1 MTTPET
7 RFDADVAVA
16 GGGPAGAAAAITL
29 ARCGRR
35 VILLE
40 REAFPRFHIGES
52 LLAAAHPAFDALGVT
67 DKVRAAD
74 FPVKWGARLLTH
86 EGASGRDVNFANSRE
101 VPKPQTWQVCR
112 EKLDQI
118 LLDHARDSGAEVR
131 ERRRVTTVEL
141 DADGVRLGIAGPDGA
156 AETVRAH
163 AVVDATGRAG
173 LLSRQLDLRV
183 DEPLLAN
190 VAIYSHFEGV
200 PQLPDDR
207 PGDIRIVARADA
219 GWFWLI
225 PIDSRLTS
233 VGVVLPRGLYDR
245 LEKGSPEA
253 MLEACVADTPAV
265 AALMASARRAWP
277 VRVEKDYSYGA
288 RAYAGD
294 RWLLAGDAG
303 SFLDP
308 VFSSGVSIALESGI
322 EAGRELDAA
331 LTAGDLSARRFR
343 GFDRIQRRR
352 FAIFRRFVLGFYT
365 PWFRDLFFSPEPP
378 QAIFRAVVTILA
390 GQWRVSLKTKMLL
403 ELFFLAVAAQRRLKF
418 GEQLARRDAAAGYPG
433 LDLPERG

>member
-29 ARCGRR
+29 ARRGRR
-35 VILLE
+35 VVLLE

-67 DKVRAAD
+67 EKVRATD
-74 FPVKWGARLLTH
+74 FPIKWGARLLTH
-86 EGASGRDVNFANSRE
+86 EGASGRDVNFADSPE

-112 EKLDQI
+112 EKLDQ
-118 LLDHARDSGAEVR
+118 LLLEHARESGAEVR
-131 ERRRVTTVEL
+131 ERRRVTAVAFE
-141 DADGVRLGIAGPDGA
+141 ADGVRLDVAGPDGA
-156 AETVRAH
+156 SETVRAR

-200 PQLPDDR
+200 PRLPDDR

-225 PIDSRLTS
+225 PIDGRLMS
-233 VGVVLPRGLYDR
+233 VGVVLPRALYDR

-253 MLEACVADTPAV
+253 MLDACIADTPAV
-265 AALMASARRAWP
+265 AALMTGARRAWP

-288 RAYAGD
+288 RAYSGD

-331 LTAGDLSARRFR
+331 LAAGDLSARRFR

-378 QAIFRAVVTILA
+378 KAIFRAVVTILA
-390 GQWRVSLKTKMLL
+390 GQWRVSWKTKLML

-418 GEQLARRDAAAGYPG
+418 ADLLARRDAAAGYPG

>member
-1 MTTPET
+1 LTPPET

-29 ARCGRR
+29 ARRGRR

-52 LLAAAHPAFDALGVT
+52 LLAAAHPAFDELGVT
-67 DKVRAAD
+67 EKVRAAD
-74 FPVKWGARLLTH
+74 FPVKWGARLLTCD
-86 EGASGRDVNFANSRE
+86 GASGRAVDFSSSPE

-112 EKLDQI
+112 EKMDQI
-118 LLDHARDSGAEVR
+118 LLDHARESGADVR
-131 ERRRVTTVEL
+131 ERRRVTAVAFET
-141 DADGVRLGIAGPDGA
+141 DGVRLDVAGPGGA
-156 AETVRAH
+156 SETVRAR

-190 VAIYSHFEGV
+190 VAIYSHYEGV
-200 PQLPDDR
+200 PRLPDDR

-225 PIDSRLTS
+225 PIDARLTS
-233 VGVVLPRGLYDR
+233 VGVVLPRALYDR
-245 LEKGSPEA
+245 LAKGSPEA
-253 MLEACVADTPAV
+253 MLEASIADTPAV
-265 AALMASARRAWP
+265 ADLMEASRRAWP

-288 RAYAGD
+288 RAYSGD

-331 LTAGDLSARRFR
+331 LAAGDLSARRFR
-343 GFDRIQRRR
+343 EFDRIQRRR
-352 FAIFRRFVLGFYT
+352 FAVFRRFVLGFYT

-378 QAIFRAVVTILA
+378 KAIFRAVVTILA
-390 GQWRVSLKTKMLL
+390 GQWRVSLKTRLML

-418 GEQLARRDAAAGYPG
+418 AAPLVRRDAAAGYPG
-433 LDLPERG
+433 LDLPEHG